1 MMSKRSDTT
10 LQLIGVPLDLGAGR
24 RGVDMGPSALRI
36 AGITESLQALGY
48 SLVDV
53 GNISVPQRETLPPAA
68 AEGLRY
74 LEPIVEVCRGLYTAT
89 TAALEAGALPITL
102 GGDHSL
108 AVGSVAAA
116 ADFARSRGERMGL
129 IWLDAHGDMN
139 SAVSSPS
146 GNIHGMPL
154 SCLLGDGAESLVSI
168 GLRQPAMDV
177 GDVVLLGVRAID
189 AAEAALIRASGIK
202 TMTMRDL
209 DGYGMQRVMEDTLEH
224 LGHCSRLHIS
234 FDVDFLDP
242 GIAPGV
248 GTRVRGGPNYREAH
262 LAMELLADTGR
273 VTSVDVVELNPCL
286 DRENA
291 TASLA
296 VELLESLF
304 GKRIL

>member
-1 MMSKRSDTT
+1 MSERTDSV
-10 LQLIGVPLDLGAGR
+10 LRLIGVPLDLGAGR

-36 AGITESLQALGY
+36 AGIAEVLQGLGY
-48 SLVDV
+48 CVEDA
-53 GNISVPQRETLPPAA
+53 GNISVPQRETLPVG

-74 LEPIVEVCRGLYTAT
+74 LDPIAEVCRGLYDATAS
-89 TAALEAGALPITL
+89 ALEAGALPITL

-116 ADFARSRGERMGL
+116 ADFARARGERMGL

-139 SAVSSPS
+139 SAESSPS

-154 SCLLGDGAESLVSI
+154 SCLLGDGADLLTAI
-168 GLRQPAMDV
+168 GARRPAIDAE
-177 GDVVLLGVRAID
+177 DVVLFGVRAID
-189 AAEAALIRASGIK
+189 RAEAALIRAAGIK

-209 DGYGMQRVMEDTLEH
+209 DSDGMQVVMEESLSH
-224 LGHCSRLHIS
+224 LAHCSRLHIS

-262 LAMELLADTGR
+262 LAMELLADSGR

-291 TASLA
+291 TARLA